1 MTPIIRLAESDDA
14 EALRAL
20 YARYIDTDIT
30 FEMTLPDHREYL
42 RRVEDTRREFPY
54 LVCELDGRLI
64 GYAYAHRIRERE
76 AYQWSAELSVYL
88 DPDLTSRGLGHLLYG
103 TLIRLLKL
111 QNIRTVYGGITGGN
125 QVSVRFHEKQ
135 GFSCLGCFHNIGYK
149 NGRWLDVLW
158 YEKQIADY
166 DDPLP
171 CVRFELLDQAEV
183 QAILDEA
190 NAR

>member
-1 MTPIIRLAESDDA
+1 
-14 EALRAL
+14 
-20 YARYIDTDIT
+20 
-30 FEMTLPDHREYL
+30 MTLPSLAEYL

-88 DPDLTSRGLGHLLYG
+88 DPALTSQGLGRLLYT

-111 QNIRTVYGGITGGN
+111 QNIRTVYGGVTGSNRG
-125 QVSVRFHEKQ
+125 SVRFHEKQ
-135 GFSCLGCFHNIGYK
+135 GFSLLGCFHNIGYK

-158 YEKQIADY
+158 YEKQIAAY
-166 DDPLP
+166 DEPLP
-171 CVRFELLDQAEV
+171 CTRFEQLDQAEV

-190 NAR
+190 NA